1 MDTTSRRGFMKVVA
15 GGTLIAAGAKPA
27 HAFGPRETRKTPE
40 EAIGI
45 LYDSTICIGCRACSA
60 ACKERNG
67 IEADTT
73 DAPLPAGSARSF
85 GTASGIWDK
94 QLDLS
99 PTNYTVIQVHR
110 GADGA
115 PGYMKK
121 QCMHCIDPACVSA
134 CPVSAFSKD
143 AKTGIVSWNKNACI
157 GCRYCFVACP
167 FVVPRFEWNKAFPRI
182 TKCELCKSTYTGIEC
197 YAACCQSC
205 PTGAALFGPR
215 DALLD
220 EARMRLALKPGDWHD
235 YPIGHIEG
243 RHSSAKQVAQAYNAR
258 VYGENELGGTQVM
271 ILGNV
276 PFERLGLPTVGDV
289 PNSAISEGLQHTLY
303 KGMIAPLVLF
313 AGLLAA
319 AYRSTK
325 Q

>member
-1 MDTTSRRGFMKVVA
+1 MDKTSRRGFMKVVA
-15 GGTLIAAGAKPA
+15 GGTLIAAGATPA

-60 ACKERNG
+60 ACKQRNG
-67 IEADTT
+67 IQADTA
-73 DAPLPAGSARSF
+73 APAAPAGAAQPP
-85 GTASGIWDK
+85 GTIPGIWDK
-94 QLDLS
+94 QEDLS
-99 PTNYTVIQVHR
+99 PENYTVIQMHT
-110 GADGA
+110 DGA
-115 PGYMKK
+115 GGFGFMKK
-121 QCMHCIDPACVSA
+121 QCMHCIDPACMSA

-143 AKTGIVSWNKNACI
+143 PETGIVSWNKNACI

-167 FVVPRFEWNKAFPRI
+167 FVVPRFEWNRAFPRV
-182 TKCELCKSTYTGIEC
+182 TKCELCKTTYTGLDC

-215 DALLD
+215 EALL
-220 EARMRLALKPGDWHD
+220 EEGRKRLALKPGAWHD
-235 YPIGHIEG
+235 YPIGHIKG
-243 RHSSAKQVAQAYNAR
+243 AHSSAKQVAKAYNAR
-258 VYGENELGGTQVM
+258 IYGEKELGGTQVM
-271 ILGNV
+271 ILGSV
-276 PFERLGLPTVGDV
+276 PFEKLGLPAVGDV

>member
-1 MDTTSRRGFMKVVA
+1 MKAVA

-27 HAFGPRETRKTPE
+27 HAFGPRETKKTPE

-73 DAPLPAGSARSF
+73 DAPPAGGSARSA
-85 GTASGIWDK
+85 GAPSGIWDK

-99 PTNYTVIQVHR
+99 PANYTVIQVHK

-121 QCMHCIDPACVSA
+121 QCMHCVDPACVSA

-143 AKTGIVSWNKNACI
+143 PQTGIVSWNKNACI

-167 FVVPRFEWNKAFPRI
+167 FVVPRFEWDKAFPRI
-182 TKCELCKSTYTGIEC
+182 TKCELCKSTYTGIDC

-215 DALLD
+215 DKLLA
-220 EARMRLALKPGDWHD
+220 EAHRRLALKPGAWYD

-243 RHSSAKQVAQAYNAR
+243 RHSSAKQVTKAYTAR
-258 VYGENELGGTQVM
+258 VYGEKELGGTQVM

-276 PFERLGLPTVGDV
+276 PFEKLGLPTVGDV